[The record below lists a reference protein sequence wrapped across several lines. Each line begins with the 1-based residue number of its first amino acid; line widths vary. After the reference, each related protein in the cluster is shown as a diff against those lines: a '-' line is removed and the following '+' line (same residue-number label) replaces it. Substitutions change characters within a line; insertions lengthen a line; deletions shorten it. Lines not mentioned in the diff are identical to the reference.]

1 MNMNDDPS
9 LSGCLIYY
17 LKKGTNK
24 FGCQKES
31 DVSLNSL
38 GIRKYLHYKRQ
49 HCVIKNENN
58 QKVSIQVFTDA
69 RVILNGVP
77 LEPNMNKPVTLSHL
91 DRLILGII
99 LVIIYVLS
107 QH

>member
-38 GIRKYLHYKRQ
+38 GIRK
-49 HCVIKNENN
+49 
-58 QKVSIQVFTDA
+58 
-69 RVILNGVP
+69 
-77 LEPNMNKPVTLSHL
+77 
-91 DRLILGII
+91 
-99 LVIIYVLS
+99 
-107 QH
+107 